1 MHLKPHLSHAKPSPY
16 TLLSPYTTHPSPNN
30 TLDPKP
36 KTLTL
41 KPNLNVFVFQISTRL
56 DQRIQPPSRLRP
68 QASIYFIALYTHTH
82 AHRQTHTHT
91 HVHACTHYICIH
103 DIHEIPVCAALH
115 TRARTHTHTHTHTHT
130 LGRHAAGRATFWGAS
145 ASESGGGIL
154 L

>member
-1 MHLKPHLSHAKPSPY
+1 MSVCMCSLSLSVTLCVSVFRCVCVTVCLCVCLGHSPSQKKPQAMHLKPHLSHAKPSPY

-68 QASIYFIALYTHTH
+68 QASIYFIALHTHT
-82 AHRQTHTHT
+82 RTQTDTHTHT
-91 HVHACTHYICIH
+91 
-103 DIHEIPVCAALH
+103 CARMYALYMH
-115 TRARTHTHTHTHTHT
+115 T
-130 LGRHAAGRATFWGAS
+130 
-145 ASESGGGIL
+145 
-154 L
+154 